1 MAGLTVDPRLERP
14 WGVPD
19 FVWENLQ
26 RGHSVVLE
34 GVCNNVAQHVGAL
47 TVT

>member
-1 MAGLTVDPRLERP
+1 M
-14 WGVPD
+14 
-19 FVWENLQ
+19 WENLQ

-34 GVCNNVAQHVGAL
+34 GVCYAVVQHVGAL